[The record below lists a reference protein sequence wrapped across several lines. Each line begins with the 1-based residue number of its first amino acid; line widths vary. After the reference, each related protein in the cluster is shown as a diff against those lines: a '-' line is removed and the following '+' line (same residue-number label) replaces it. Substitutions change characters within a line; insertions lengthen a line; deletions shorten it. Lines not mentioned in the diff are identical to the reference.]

1 MLIDTFHRTIDYM
14 RVSVTKQCNF
24 RCQYCMPD
32 TPEDFIDDSAL
43 PLPKMLEFIKLAI
56 DNGIKKIRIT
66 GGEPLLRADLS
77 EFIGGIYAY
86 APHIELTL
94 TTNAF
99 LLEKYAQELKD
110 SGLSRI
116 NVSLDSLQET
126 RIKLLSKRDALP
138 QILRGIA
145 KAKSLGLGIKL
156 NMVPIQGVND
166 DEILPMLE
174 FAKRHDYGIRFIEF
188 MENIHA
194 KDGLRGLRSEEMI
207 RIIAQQYAI
216 YPAQKECFGPAK
228 LYHIMPLSELDS
240 QASIDMSNAQL
251 FGIISPHEDDFC
263 QSCNRI
269 RLTSDGVICPCL
281 YYQESVNLKEAILS
295 GDREQMQRLL
305 ELSVHNK
312 PEKNQWEQ
320 EMSRDTHST
329 RAFYYT
335 GG

>member
-1 MLIDTFHRTIDYM
+1 MLIDSFQRTIDYM

-32 TPEDFIDDSAL
+32 TPDDFIDKSAL
-43 PLPKMLEFIKLAI
+43 PLPKMLNFIKLAI

-66 GGEPLLRADLS
+66 GGEPLLRADLCD
-77 EFIGGIYAY
+77 FIGGIYAY

-94 TTNAF
+94 TSNAF
-99 LLEKYAQELKD
+99 LLEKYAQALKD

-116 NVSLDSLQET
+116 NISLDSLQSE
-126 RIKLLSKRDALP
+126 RIRQISKRDALP
-138 QILRGIA
+138 QILRGIH
-145 KAKSLGLGIKL
+145 KANELKLGIKL
-156 NMVPIQGVND
+156 NMVPLQGLND
-166 DEILPMLE
+166 DEILDMLE
-174 FAKRHDYGIRFIEF
+174 FAKTHHFGVRFIEF

-194 KDGLRGLRSEEMI
+194 KDKLKGLRAVEILAHI
-207 RIIAQQYAI
+207 NAKY
-216 YPAQKECFGPAK
+216 KTTLLKKDCFGPAK
-228 LYHIMPLSELDS
+228 LYT
-240 QASIDMSNAQL
+240 IDDETSHNNESFT

-281 YYQESVNLKEAILS
+281 YYQESVSLREAILNE
-295 GDREQMQRLL
+295 DRKAMQSLL
-305 ELSVHNK
+305 EKAIKNK

-320 EMSRDTHST
+320 NMNPKLLST

>member
-1 MLIDTFHRTIDYM
+1 MLIDSFERKIDYM

-32 TPEDFIDDSAL
+32 TPEDFIDKTAL
-43 PLPKMLEFIKLAI
+43 PLPKMLTFIKLAI

-66 GGEPLLRADLS
+66 GGEPLLRADLCDFIS
-77 EFIGGIYAY
+77 EIHSH

-99 LLEKYAQELKD
+99 LLEKYAQSLKD
-110 SGLSRI
+110 SGLKRI
-116 NVSLDSLQET
+116 NISLDSLKSE
-126 RIKLLSKRDALP
+126 RIKRISKRDALP
-138 QILRGIA
+138 QILRGIH
-145 KAKSLGLGIKL
+145 KANELKLGIKL
-156 NMVPIQGVND
+156 NMVPLQGLNE
-166 DEILPMLE
+166 DEILDMLE
-174 FAKRHDYGIRFIEF
+174 FAKAHHFGVRFIEF

-194 KDGLRGLRSEEMI
+194 KDRLKGLRANEILAHI
-207 RIIAQQYAI
+207 NTKY
-216 YPAQKECFGPAK
+216 KTTLLKKDCFGPAK
-228 LYHIMPLSELDS
+228 LY
-240 QASIDMSNAQL
+240 AIDDESKNGEAFA

-281 YYQESVNLKEAILS
+281 YYQESVSLREAILNE
-295 GDREQMQRLL
+295 DIKAMQSLL
-305 ELSVHNK
+305 EKAIKNK

-320 EMSRDTHST
+320 NMNPSLLST